1 MDELILF
8 VAVVTTLIAAYFVV
22 QFVKNRLAEK
32 RARKER
38 QEEALRRLE
47 KLREESWAKVRRVN
61 SEPIKAAVK
70 NTQAVTPRIAPAP
83 APSPSYA
90 PSPTQSVQSS
100 RSVLDDVA
108 DIAMIANTV
117 RHWNDNKPHTTN
129 TDNPID
135 FPKEERSAGVSKT
148 ESSWGFDDSDS
159 RKSVSDTFSSSWSSS
174 SSDSSSSWSSSS
186 DSGPSSDW

>member
-129 TDNPID
+129 TGNPID
-135 FPKEERSAGVSKT
+135 FPK
-148 ESSWGFDDSDS
+148 
-159 RKSVSDTFSSSWSSS
+159 
-174 SSDSSSSWSSSS
+174 
-186 DSGPSSDW
+186 

>member
-8 VAVVTTLIAAYFVV
+8 VAVVTTLIAVYFVV
-22 QFVKNRLAEK
+22 QFVKTRLAEK

-47 KLREESWAKVRRVN
+47 KMREESWAKVRRVN

-70 NTQAVTPRIAPAP
+70 NTQAVPNRISSTPTPT
-83 APSPSYA
+83 PSYV
-90 PSPTQSVQSS
+90 PSATQSVQSS

-117 RHWNDNKPHTTN
+117 RHWNDNDRTERVEEPVR
-129 TDNPID
+129 
-135 FPKEERSAGVSKT
+135 EERSAGVSKT